1 MDPPAALRARR
12 TSSSGRDAES
22 SVASRLPWFFRA
34 VRGRLPAQPSRQLG
48 HKLAETVALV
58 LQCVPSY
65 GLVPAAPKRLD
76 LPRPARS
83 EDVCQPTRP
92 VNLAINSPKRS
103 RSCSSV
109 CLPTASYPP
118 RLSASISLAPS
129 SSKVPQSPPKDSAAS
144 KRAGT

>member
-76 LPRPARS
+76 LPRP
-83 EDVCQPTRP
+83 VVLQG
-92 VNLAINSPKRS
+92 
-103 RSCSSV
+103 
-109 CLPTASYPP
+109 
-118 RLSASISLAPS
+118 
-129 SSKVPQSPPKDSAAS
+129 PPKPPEGL
-144 KRAGT
+144 RGLEAGRHS